1 MVKTLISLISNIKV
15 KGSRG
20 EIKPHKNTSRDKKK
34 GLYSEKGH
42 EARDVGNDVSKHA
55 CTHARLNSKLQKC
68 KLEKVSSD

>member
-1 MVKTLISLISNIKV
+1 MVKTLISPISNIKV

-20 EIKPHKNTSRDKKK
+20 ESKPHKNTSRDKKKK

-55 CTHARLNSKLQKC
+55 HTHARTHALTVNFKS
-68 KLEKVSSD
+68 VSLRK